1 MIYSQEVSNMTC
13 VAKGIEKH
21 GPAQF
26 LKKANGYRLKKLK
39 ISAV

>member
-21 GPAQF
+21 GPAPI